1 MFGPGRQQLITS
13 RIPALRRNVTTWE
26 SERRTLNRNIEHLE
40 QARSR
45 IQKVFDNSRP
55 IPKNMRNRPGQ
66 KVPKT
71 LFRGSHRTSM
81 SNTLGEIR
89 DALITQRNR
98 HETNLEKIRRR
109 ITTLQG
115 KRNTLTTK
123 IELANREL
131 TELQQ
136 EWLRATGTNFVG

>member
-1 MFGPGRQQLITS
+1 
-13 RIPALRRNVTTWE
+13 
-26 SERRTLNRNIEHLE
+26 
-40 QARSR
+40 
-45 IQKVFDNSRP
+45 
-55 IPKNMRNRPGQ
+55 
-66 KVPKT
+66 
-71 LFRGSHRTSM
+71 M